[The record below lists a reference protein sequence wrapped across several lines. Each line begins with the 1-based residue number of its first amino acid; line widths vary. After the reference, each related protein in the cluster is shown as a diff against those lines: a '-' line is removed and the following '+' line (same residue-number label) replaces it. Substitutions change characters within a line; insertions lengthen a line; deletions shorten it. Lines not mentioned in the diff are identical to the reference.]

1 MNVATDKELS
11 DLLDFSAMAAVIG
24 GGPKSDFTDS
34 RNNLGQMY
42 NAVPGKNGPT
52 NMDNL
57 YHYKGVD
64 NNWNTNNDANS
75 NYDRGMYNGVSGPPP
90 PNSGY
95 PVSDNLHPFV
105 TNDMP
110 NLISKSSDPFSRSY
124 PHSRD
129 APINSQ
135 NLIGSSVPM
144 SPDSLSPAGKPG
156 SPYYHSSY
164 PNKRPGDES
173 TRGRGG
179 KYQSSAPK
187 RRKGSGS
194 VYSPSPDEFG
204 QDSPGRYTSPKPGL
218 YGEAAQ
224 YFMDGSHG
232 GQDPWSSQQNGVPSN
247 PHYHPQSSFTSLHH
261 SQHEMGYHSTVS
273 PSHDPSLMQTS
284 GLPPMSSFRGQQ
296 MVPSSQPYQTSS
308 PSVVNG
314 ADMISRQPAPPGG
327 GGGGGGTSNQ
337 QTGDAL
343 GKALASIYPTEHSN
357 SYGSNPSTPVSSPP
371 PMSVGGPITSQWSR
385 PNVSS
390 QTTTSSQFESHL
402 HSLNI
407 MGPSKLLLDDVAC
420 LLPDAAQQSRM
431 EERLDDAIHVL
442 RNHAEGQLPGL
453 PGHLQGLLPPHSN
466 GLMSYP
472 SHMPN
477 SAHHLPP
484 DERARASG
492 AGLDHVD
499 GGYMPPS
506 STADKHT
513 EQTTDGSIKVHVEK
527 IENHRDDNKSEKDEK
542 PLPKTPSTPSNGS
555 KRPRKK
561 FQNTENSSS
570 KFDEVCPT
578 SLGENLQ
585 QMFRDADSLS
595 NHSRT
600 EPDED
605 ESPETKAERE
615 RLRRQANNARE
626 RIRVRDIN
634 ESFKELGH
642 MVTIHTGSTQP
653 LTKLMILQQAVNI
666 ITQLEQQVRERNLNP
681 KAACLKRREEEKSEE
696 LPGRQ
701 PQSMNPDELAQ
712 HAAMAG
718 YDRHLLHPEYDHPD
732 VYHES
737 Q

>member
-1 MNVATDKELS
+1 MIL
-11 DLLDFSAMAAVIG
+11 
-24 GGPKSDFTDS
+24 P
-34 RNNLGQMY
+34 
-42 NAVPGKNGPT
+42 
-52 NMDNL
+52 
-57 YHYKGVD
+57 
-64 NNWNTNNDANS
+64 W
-75 NYDRGMYNGVSGPPP
+75 
-90 PNSGY
+90 
-95 PVSDNLHPFV
+95 
-105 TNDMP
+105 
-110 NLISKSSDPFSRSY
+110 
-124 PHSRD
+124 
-129 APINSQ
+129 
-135 NLIGSSVPM
+135 
-144 SPDSLSPAGKPG
+144 
-156 SPYYHSSY
+156 
-164 PNKRPGDES
+164 
-173 TRGRGG
+173 
-179 KYQSSAPK
+179 
-187 RRKGSGS
+187 

-595 NHSRT
+595 NHSRSVTLATLSRACRSAINTMCSSEPMSDNENPDGT

-626 RIRVRDIN
+626 RIRGRDIN
-634 ESFKELGH
+634 NALKELGQ
-642 MVTIHTGSTQP
+642 MIALHTPGGAVAIATSSPRQQPHQQQAQP
-653 LTKLMILQQAVNI
+653 LTKLQILQQAVAV
-666 ITQLEQQVRERNLNP
+666 ITQLENQVRERNLNP